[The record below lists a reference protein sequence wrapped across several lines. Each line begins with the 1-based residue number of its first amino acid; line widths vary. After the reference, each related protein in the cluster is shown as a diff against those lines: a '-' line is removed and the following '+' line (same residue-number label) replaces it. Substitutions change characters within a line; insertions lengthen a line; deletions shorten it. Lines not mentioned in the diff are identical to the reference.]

1 MNDNFNNPVELSKIK
16 ARALSCIEGGE
27 YHRREQVRS
36 LGDLSLDNFL
46 HIGRILKA
54 CAQNAEMIERLLDR
68 LVVHA
73 DVIIG
78 PLPPGIQRHG
88 LVSDSTEPQTSEDLV
103 SALKEISEED
113 LRQWI
118 IDDGSLVY
126 GELSSGEL
134 KAYFSAVNELGGD
147 RSSFVDL
154 GSGLGKVVMT
164 AAVSTSFD
172 SYTGVELVPYRH
184 RLAQEQYAKFC
195 VTISSE
201 VAELEGE
208 ISENGENQN
217 ALNKALKS
225 IKAIPAKISL
235 EQGDMFDFNVSGASL
250 IFIYSTCFCSLM
262 DRVAQKVVNEAPPGC
277 LISTTT
283 FGLNHP
289 GLKLIKHYR
298 AEELAWTD
306 VRFYERVGVGPWEEQ
321 TRPAAPSS
329 AADDWKDKARDILV
343 TGIKITATKENHMAT
358 ITIDNKEYDVNSL
371 SDESKAQLG
380 SLQYVN
386 SELARL
392 QAQAAALQT
401 ARIAYG
407 RALKQTLEDG
417 EASAEEEEVTIEGL
431 GETIQFDK

>member
-1 MNDNFNNPVELSKIK
+1 MNDKFRGPVDLSEITAK
-16 ARALSCIEGGE
+16 ALSCIEGGE

-54 CAQNAEMIERLLDR
+54 CAQNAEMIEPLLDR

-73 DVIIG
+73 DVVIG

-88 LVSDSTEPQTSEDLV
+88 LVSDSTDPQTTENLV
-103 SALKEISEED
+103 SALKEIPEKD

-118 IDDGSLVY
+118 IDDCSLVY
-126 GELSSGEL
+126 GELGSDEL
-134 KAYFSAVNELGGD
+134 EAYFEAVNELGGN

-164 AAVSTSFD
+164 AALSTSFD
-172 SYTGVELVPYRH
+172 SYTGIELVPYRH
-184 RLAQEQYAKFC
+184 RLALEQYTKFC
-195 VTISSE
+195 ETISSE
-201 VAELEGE
+201 VEKIEGE
-208 ISENGENQN
+208 ISENGENQG
-217 ALNKALKS
+217 AHNKALES
-225 IKAIPAKISL
+225 FRTIPAKISL

-250 IFIYSTCFCSLM
+250 IFIYSTCFGSLM

-289 GLKLIKHYR
+289 GLRLIKHYR
-298 AEELAWTD
+298 AAELAWTD

-321 TRPAAPSS
+321 TISAAPSPV
-329 AADDWKDKARDILV
+329 ADDWKDKAREILV
-343 TGIKITATKENHMAT
+343 SGSKISADKESHKAT
-358 ITIDNKEYDVNSL
+358 ITIDDKEYEVDSL
-371 SDESKAQLG
+371 SDESKAQLV
-380 SLQYVN
+380 SLRYVD

-401 ARIAYG
+401 ARNAYG

-417 EASAEEEEVTIEGL
+417 EATEEEEVSIEGL

>member
-1 MNDNFNNPVELSKIK
+1 MSDKLNSPVDLSKIT
-16 ARALSCIEGGE
+16 ARGLSCIEGGE
-27 YHRREQVRS
+27 FHRREQVRS
-36 LGDLSLDNFL
+36 LNDLSLDNFL

-54 CAQNAEMIERLLDR
+54 CAQNEEMIEPLLDR

-73 DVIIG
+73 DVVIG

-88 LVSDSTEPQTSEDLV
+88 LVSDSTDPQNTRNLV
-103 SALKEISEED
+103 SALKAIPEED

-118 IDDGSLVY
+118 IDDCSLVY
-126 GELSSGEL
+126 GELSSDEL
-134 KAYFSAVNELGGD
+134 KAYFRAVNELGGN

-164 AAVSTSFD
+164 AALSTSFD
-172 SYTGVELVPYRH
+172 SYMGVELVPYRH
-184 RLAQEQYAKFC
+184 RLAQEQYTKFC
-195 VTISSE
+195 ETISSE
-201 VAELEGE
+201 VEKLEGE
-208 ISENGENQN
+208 ISENGENDD
-217 ALNKALKS
+217 AGYKALES
-225 IKAIPAKISL
+225 IRAIPAKISL

-250 IFIYSTCFCSLM
+250 IFIYSTCFGSFM

-277 LISTTT
+277 LVSTTT
-283 FGLNHP
+283 FRLNHP

-298 AEELAWTD
+298 AAELAWTD

-321 TRPAAPSS
+321 MRSAAPSP
-329 AADDWKDKARDILV
+329 AADDWKDKAREILA
-343 TGIKITATKENHMAT
+343 TGSKIITNKENHMAT
-358 ITIDNKEYDVNSL
+358 ITIDDKEYDVDSL

-380 SLQYVN
+380 SLRYVD

-417 EASAEEEEVTIEGL
+417 EATEEEEVTIEGL
-431 GETIQFDK
+431 GETIQFDD

>member
-1 MNDNFNNPVELSKIK
+1 MNDKFSGPVDLSKLK

-54 CAQNAEMIERLLDR
+54 CAQNAEMIEPLLDR
-68 LVVHA
+68 LFVHA

-88 LVSDSTEPQTSEDLV
+88 LVSDSTEPQTSEELV
-103 SALKEISEED
+103 SALKEIPEKD

-118 IDDGSLVY
+118 IDDCSLVY
-126 GELSSGEL
+126 GELGSDEL
-134 KAYFSAVNELGGD
+134 EAYFEAVNELGGN

-164 AAVSTSFD
+164 AALSTSFD
-172 SYTGVELVPYRH
+172 SYTGIELVPYRH
-184 RLAQEQYAKFC
+184 RLALEQYTKFC
-195 VTISSE
+195 ETISSE
-201 VAELEGE
+201 VEKIEGE
-208 ISENGENQN
+208 ISENGENQC
-217 ALNKALKS
+217 AHNKALES
-225 IKAIPAKISL
+225 FRTIPAKISL

-250 IFIYSTCFCSLM
+250 IFIYSTCFGSLM
-262 DRVAQKVVNEAPPGC
+262 DKVAQKIVNEALPGC
-277 LISTTT
+277 LVSTTT
-283 FGLNHP
+283 FALNHP
-289 GLKLIKHYR
+289 GLRLIKHYR
-298 AEELAWTD
+298 AAELAWTD

-321 TRPAAPSS
+321 TISAAPSPV
-329 AADDWKDKARDILV
+329 ADDWKDKAREILV
-343 TGIKITATKENHMAT
+343 SGSKISADKESHKAT
-358 ITIDNKEYDVNSL
+358 ITIDDKEYEVDSL
-371 SDESKAQLG
+371 SDESKAQLV
-380 SLQYVN
+380 SLRYVD

-407 RALKQTLEDG
+407 RALKQTLEEG
-417 EASAEEEEVTIEGL
+417 KAAEEEEVSIEGL
-431 GETIQFDK
+431 AESIQFND